1 MGAFK
6 ASTNCLSLGGIQR
19 NDWYA
24 TQVKHSIRIAIL
36 GSLALKF

>member
-6 ASTNCLSLGGIQR
+6 ASTNYLSLGGIQR

-24 TQVKHSIRIAIL
+24 TQVKVYVLLSWDPWH
-36 GSLALKF
+36 